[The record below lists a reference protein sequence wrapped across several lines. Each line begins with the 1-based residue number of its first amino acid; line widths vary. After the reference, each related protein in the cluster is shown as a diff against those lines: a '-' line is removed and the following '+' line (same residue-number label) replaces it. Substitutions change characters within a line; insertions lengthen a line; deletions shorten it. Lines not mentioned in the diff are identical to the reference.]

1 MNKKVVTRDQ
11 VENTWRITAAKVTD
25 LNNKINIKAIDPDE
39 KDTAEIQKMKDERDK
54 AIYLRDLAQEQL
66 DQFDA
71 NNVSDMPE
79 TTLKKIKSKDEIDK
93 QAIIDN
99 INRLVHNRASV
110 GQIMNAAGSDDQP
123 DGLTSTTIA
132 PTIPEQIIYNPANE
146 VNSVVD
152 LSSLITK
159 TPVST
164 ASGTSPILKR
174 ADYVFP
180 TVEEL
185 AKNPDMAKSKFDD
198 VNWKVS
204 THRGALAISNESIQD
219 SAIDVSG
226 MVLQQIGEA
235 RVNTYNQE
243 ISSILTAFS
252 KADANNDNLVDAFKY
267 LLNVALD
274 PAYNPSII
282 ASQTMYN
289 ALDTLKDKN
298 GQYIFH
304 QDVTGK
310 SASTLLG
317 IPVYKVGDNLLGKAG
332 EAHAFVGDLAR
343 SIFFADRQNITLSW
357 QYNEVYGQYL
367 AAALRF
373 GTVAADVNAGFFLNA
388 DIPDQNFVKPKITPT
403 QGAKGSETQNGS
415 GTENKDHAVSP
426 AV

>member
-1 MNKKVVTRDQ
+1 METKVITKDQ
-11 VENTWRITAAKVTD
+11 VENTWKVAAAKVTD
-25 LNNKINIKAIDPDE
+25 LNNKINIALFDDSVSTE
-39 KDTAEIQKMKDERDK
+39 DVNKMKAERDETVQ
-54 AIYLRDLAQEQL
+54 LRDTAQEQL
-66 DQFDA
+66 KQFED
-71 NNVSDMPE
+71 NGVSDMSE
-79 TTLKKIKSKDEIDK
+79 KTLKKTKSKDEIDK
-93 QAIIDN
+93 QAVIDN

-110 GQIMNAAGSDDQP
+110 GQIMNAAGNDDQP
-123 DGLTSTTIA
+123 DGLTSTIIA

-185 AKNPDMAKSKFDD
+185 AKNPDMAKPKFED

-235 RVNTYNQE
+235 RVNTYNQA

-357 QYNEVYGQYL
+357 QYNEAYGQYL

-373 GTVAADVNAGFFLNA
+373 GTVAADVNAGFFLSA
-388 DIPDQNFVKPKITPT
+388 DIPAQNFVKPAITPT
-403 QGAKGSETQNGS
+403 QGAKLNGS
-415 GTENKDHAVSP
+415 SDSSHAASP

>member
-1 MNKKVVTRDQ
+1 METKVITKDQ
-11 VENTWRITAAKVTD
+11 VENTWKVAAAKVTD
-25 LNNKINIKAIDPDE
+25 LNNKINIALFDDSVSTE
-39 KDTAEIQKMKDERDK
+39 DVNKMKAERDETVQ
-54 AIYLRDLAQEQL
+54 LRDTAQEQL
-66 DQFDA
+66 KQFED
-71 NNVSDMPE
+71 NGVSDMPE
-79 TTLKKIKSKDEIDK
+79 KTLKKTKSKDEIDK
-93 QAIIDN
+93 QAVIDN

-110 GQIMNAAGSDDQP
+110 GQIMNAAGNDDQP
-123 DGLTSTTIA
+123 DGLTSTIIA

-185 AKNPDMAKSKFDD
+185 AKNPDMAKPKFED

-235 RVNTYNQE
+235 RVNTYNQA

-357 QYNEVYGQYL
+357 QYNEAYGQYL

-373 GTVAADVNAGFFLNA
+373 GTVAADVNAGFFLSA
-388 DIPDQNFVKPKITPT
+388 DIPAQNFVKPAITPT
-403 QGAKGSETQNGS
+403 QGAKLHGSS
-415 GTENKDHAVSP
+415 DSSHAASP

>member
-11 VENTWRITAAKVTD
+11 VENTWRIAAAKVTD

-54 AIYLRDLAQEQL
+54 AISLRDLAQEQL
-66 DQFDA
+66 DQFDT

-79 TTLKKIKSKDEIDK
+79 TTLKKTKSKDEIDK
-93 QAIIDN
+93 QAVIDN

-110 GQIMNAAGSDDQP
+110 GQIMNAAGNDDQP
-123 DGLTSTTIA
+123 DGLTSTIIA

-185 AKNPDMAKSKFDD
+185 AKNPDMAKPKFED

-235 RVNTYNQE
+235 RVNTYNQA

-357 QYNEVYGQYL
+357 QYNEAYGQYL

-373 GTVAADVNAGFFLNA
+373 GTVAADVNAGFFLSA
-388 DIPDQNFVKPKITPT
+388 DIPAQNFVKPAITPT
-403 QGAKGSETQNGS
+403 QGAKLNGS
-415 GTENKDHAVSP
+415 SDSSHAASP

>member
-1 MNKKVVTRDQ
+1 METKVITKDQ
-11 VENTWRITAAKVTD
+11 VENTWKVAAAKVTD
-25 LNNKINIKAIDPDE
+25 LNNKINIALFDDSVSTE
-39 KDTAEIQKMKDERDK
+39 DVNKMKAERDETVQ
-54 AIYLRDLAQEQL
+54 LRDTAQEQL
-66 DQFDA
+66 KQFED
-71 NNVSDMPE
+71 NGVSDMPE
-79 TTLKKIKSKDEIDK
+79 KTLKKTKSKDEIDK
-93 QAIIDN
+93 QAVIDN

-110 GQIMNAAGSDDQP
+110 GQIMNAAGNDDQP
-123 DGLTSTTIA
+123 DGLTSTIIA

-185 AKNPDMAKSKFDD
+185 AKNPDMAKPKFED

-235 RVNTYNQE
+235 RVNTYNQA

-357 QYNEVYGQYL
+357 QYNEAYGQYL

-373 GTVAADVNAGFFLNA
+373 GTVAADVNAGFFLSA
-388 DIPDQNFVKPKITPT
+388 DIPAQNFVKPAITPT
-403 QGAKGSETQNGS
+403 QGAKVNGS
-415 GTENKDHAVSP
+415 SDSSHAASP
-426 AV
+426 AA

>member
-1 MNKKVVTRDQ
+1 METKVITKDQ
-11 VENTWRITAAKVTD
+11 VENTWKVAAAKVTD
-25 LNNKINIKAIDPDE
+25 LNNKINIALFDDSVSTE
-39 KDTAEIQKMKDERDK
+39 DVNKMKAERDETVQ
-54 AIYLRDLAQEQL
+54 LRDTAQEQL
-66 DQFDA
+66 KQFED
-71 NNVSDMPE
+71 NGVSDMPE
-79 TTLKKIKSKDEIDK
+79 TTLKKTKSKDEIDK
-93 QAIIDN
+93 QAVIDN
-99 INRLVHNRASV
+99 INRFVHNRASV
-110 GQIMNAAGSDDQP
+110 GQIMNAAGNDDQP
-123 DGLTSTTIA
+123 DGLTSTIIA

-185 AKNPDMAKSKFDD
+185 AKNPDMAKPKFED

-204 THRGALAISNESIQD
+204 TRRGALAISNESIQD

-235 RVNTYNQE
+235 RVNTYNQD

-282 ASQTMYN
+282 VSQTMYN

-343 SIFFADRQNITLSW
+343 SIFFADRQNITLGW
-357 QYNEVYGQYL
+357 QYNEAYGQYL

-373 GTVAADVNAGFFLNA
+373 GTVAADVNAGFFLSA
-388 DIPDQNFVKPKITPT
+388 DIPAQNFVKPAITPT
-403 QGAKGSETQNGS
+403 QGAKVNGS
-415 GTENKDHAVSP
+415 SDSSHAASP

>member
-11 VENTWRITAAKVTD
+11 VENTWRIAAAKVTD

-54 AIYLRDLAQEQL
+54 AISLRDLAQEQL

-79 TTLKKIKSKDEIDK
+79 TTLKKTKSKDEIDK
-93 QAIIDN
+93 QAVIDN

-110 GQIMNAAGSDDQP
+110 GQIMNAAGNDDQP
-123 DGLTSTTIA
+123 DGLTSTIIA

-185 AKNPDMAKSKFDD
+185 AKNPDMAKPKFED

-235 RVNTYNQE
+235 RVNTYNQA

-298 GQYIFH
+298 GQYLFH

-357 QYNEVYGQYL
+357 QYNEAYGQYL

-373 GTVAADVNAGFFLNA
+373 GTVAADVNAGFFLSA
-388 DIPDQNFVKPKITPT
+388 DIPAQNFVKPAITPT
-403 QGAKGSETQNGS
+403 QGAKLNGS
-415 GTENKDHAVSP
+415 SDSSHAASP
-426 AV
+426 AA

>member
-1 MNKKVVTRDQ
+1 METKVITKDQ
-11 VENTWRITAAKVTD
+11 VENTWKVAADKVTD
-25 LNNKINIKAIDPDE
+25 LNNKINIALFDDSVSTE
-39 KDTAEIQKMKDERDK
+39 DVNKMKAERDETVQ
-54 AIYLRDLAQEQL
+54 LRDTAQEQL
-66 DQFDA
+66 KQFED
-71 NNVSDMPE
+71 NGVSDMPE
-79 TTLKKIKSKDEIDK
+79 KTLKKTKSKDEIDK
-93 QAIIDN
+93 QAVIDN

-110 GQIMNAAGSDDQP
+110 GQIMNAAGNDDQP
-123 DGLTSTTIA
+123 DGLTSTIIA

-185 AKNPDMAKSKFDD
+185 AKNPDMAKPKFED

-235 RVNTYNQE
+235 RVNTYNQA

-357 QYNEVYGQYL
+357 QYNEAYGQYL

-373 GTVAADVNAGFFLNA
+373 GTVAADVNAGFFLSA
-388 DIPDQNFVKPKITPT
+388 DIPAQNFVKPAITPT
-403 QGAKGSETQNGS
+403 QGAKVNGS
-415 GTENKDHAVSP
+415 SDSSHAASP

>member
-1 MNKKVVTRDQ
+1 METKVITKDQ
-11 VENTWRITAAKVTD
+11 VENTWKVAAAKVTD
-25 LNNKINIKAIDPDE
+25 LNNKINIALFDDSVSTE
-39 KDTAEIQKMKDERDK
+39 DVNKMKAERDETVQ
-54 AIYLRDLAQEQL
+54 LRDTAQEQL
-66 DQFDA
+66 KQFED
-71 NNVSDMPE
+71 NGVSDMPE
-79 TTLKKIKSKDEIDK
+79 KTLKKTKSKDEIDK
-93 QAIIDN
+93 QAVIDN

-110 GQIMNAAGSDDQP
+110 GQIMNAASNDDQP
-123 DGLTSTTIA
+123 DGLTSTIIA

-185 AKNPDMAKSKFDD
+185 AKNPDMAKPKFEN
-198 VNWKVS
+198 VSWKVS

-226 MVLQQIGEA
+226 MILQQIGEA
-235 RVNTYNQE
+235 KVNTYNQA

-357 QYNEVYGQYL
+357 QYNEAYGQYL

-388 DIPDQNFVKPKITPT
+388 DIPDQNFIKPKITPA
-403 QGAKGSETQNGS
+403 QGAKG
-415 GTENKDHAVSP
+415 
-426 AV
+426 

>member
-1 MNKKVVTRDQ
+1 METKVITKDQ
-11 VENTWRITAAKVTD
+11 VENTWKVAAAKVTD
-25 LNNKINIKAIDPDE
+25 LNNKINIALFDDSVSTE
-39 KDTAEIQKMKDERDK
+39 DVNKMKAERDETVQ
-54 AIYLRDLAQEQL
+54 LRDTAQEQL
-66 DQFDA
+66 KQFED
-71 NNVSDMPE
+71 NGVSDMPE
-79 TTLKKIKSKDEIDK
+79 KTLKKTKSKDEIDK
-93 QAIIDN
+93 QAVIDN

-110 GQIMNAAGSDDQP
+110 GQIMNAAGNDDQP
-123 DGLTSTTIA
+123 DGLTSTIIA

-185 AKNPDMAKSKFDD
+185 AKNPDMAKPKFED

-235 RVNTYNQE
+235 RVNTYNQA

-357 QYNEVYGQYL
+357 QYNEAYGQYL

-373 GTVAADVNAGFFLNA
+373 GTVAADVNAGFFLSA
-388 DIPDQNFVKPKITPT
+388 DIPAQNFVKPAITPT
-403 QGAKGSETQNGS
+403 QGAKVNGS
-415 GTENKDHAVSP
+415 SDSSH
-426 AV
+426 

>member
-1 MNKKVVTRDQ
+1 METKVITKDQ
-11 VENTWRITAAKVTD
+11 VENTWKVAAAKVTD
-25 LNNKINIKAIDPDE
+25 LNNKINIALFDDSVSTE
-39 KDTAEIQKMKDERDK
+39 DVNKMKAERDETVQ
-54 AIYLRDLAQEQL
+54 LRDTAQEQL
-66 DQFDA
+66 KQFED
-71 NNVSDMPE
+71 NGVSDMPE
-79 TTLKKIKSKDEIDK
+79 TTLKKTKSKDEIDK
-93 QAIIDN
+93 QAVIDN

-110 GQIMNAAGSDDQP
+110 GQIMNAAGNDDQP
-123 DGLTSTTIA
+123 DGLTSTIIA

-185 AKNPDMAKSKFDD
+185 AKNPDMAKPKFED

-235 RVNTYNQE
+235 RVNTYNQA

-357 QYNEVYGQYL
+357 QYNEAYGQYL

-373 GTVAADVNAGFFLNA
+373 GTVAADVNAGFFLSA
-388 DIPDQNFVKPKITPT
+388 DIPAQNFVKPAITPT
-403 QGAKGSETQNGS
+403 QGAKVNGS
-415 GTENKDHAVSP
+415 SDSSHA
-426 AV
+426 

>member
-1 MNKKVVTRDQ
+1 METKVITKDQ
-11 VENTWRITAAKVTD
+11 VENTWKVAAAKVTD
-25 LNNKINIKAIDPDE
+25 LNNKINIALFDDSVSTE
-39 KDTAEIQKMKDERDK
+39 DVNKMKAERDE
-54 AIYLRDLAQEQL
+54 AVQLRDTAQEQL
-66 DQFDA
+66 KQFED
-71 NNVSDMPE
+71 NGVSDMSE
-79 TTLKKIKSKDEIDK
+79 KTLKKTKSKDEIDK
-93 QAIIDN
+93 QAVIDN

-110 GQIMNAAGSDDQP
+110 GQIMNAAGNDDQP
-123 DGLTSTTIA
+123 DGLTSTIIA

-185 AKNPDMAKSKFDD
+185 AKNPDMAKPKFED

-235 RVNTYNQE
+235 RVNTYNQA

-357 QYNEVYGQYL
+357 QYNEAYGQYL

-373 GTVAADVNAGFFLNA
+373 GTVAADVNAGFFLSA
-388 DIPDQNFVKPKITPT
+388 DIPAQNFVKPAITPT
-403 QGAKGSETQNGS
+403 QGAKVNGS
-415 GTENKDHAVSP
+415 SDSSHAASP
-426 AV
+426 AA

>member
-1 MNKKVVTRDQ
+1 METKVITKDQ
-11 VENTWRITAAKVTD
+11 VENTWKVAAAKVTD
-25 LNNKINIKAIDPDE
+25 LNNKINIALFDDSVSTE
-39 KDTAEIQKMKDERDK
+39 DVNKMKAERDETVQ
-54 AIYLRDLAQEQL
+54 LRDTAQEQL
-66 DQFDA
+66 KQFED
-71 NNVSDMPE
+71 NGVSDMPE
-79 TTLKKIKSKDEIDK
+79 KTLKKTKSKDEIDK
-93 QAIIDN
+93 QAVIDN

-110 GQIMNAAGSDDQP
+110 GQIMNAAGNDDQP
-123 DGLTSTTIA
+123 DGLTSTIIA

-185 AKNPDMAKSKFDD
+185 AKNPDMAKPKFED

-235 RVNTYNQE
+235 RVNTYNQA

-343 SIFFADRQNITLSW
+343 SIFFADRQNITLGW
-357 QYNEVYGQYL
+357 QYNEAYGQYL

-373 GTVAADVNAGFFLNA
+373 GTVAADVNAGFFLSA
-388 DIPDQNFVKPKITPT
+388 DIPAQNFVKPAITPT
-403 QGAKGSETQNGS
+403 QGAKVNGS
-415 GTENKDHAVSP
+415 SDSSHAASP
-426 AV
+426 AA

>member
-1 MNKKVVTRDQ
+1 METKVITKDQ
-11 VENTWRITAAKVTD
+11 VENTWKVAAAKVTD
-25 LNNKINIKAIDPDE
+25 LNNKINIALFDDSVSTE
-39 KDTAEIQKMKDERDK
+39 DVNKMKAERDETVK
-54 AIYLRDLAQEQL
+54 LRDTAQEQL
-66 DQFDA
+66 KQFED
-71 NNVSDMPE
+71 NGVSDMPE
-79 TTLKKIKSKDEIDK
+79 KTLKKTKSKDEIDK
-93 QAIIDN
+93 QAVIDN

-110 GQIMNAAGSDDQP
+110 GQIMNAAGNDDQP
-123 DGLTSTTIA
+123 DGLTSTIIA

-185 AKNPDMAKSKFDD
+185 AKNPDMAKPKFED

-235 RVNTYNQE
+235 RVNTYNQA

-357 QYNEVYGQYL
+357 QYNEAYGQYL

-373 GTVAADVNAGFFLNA
+373 GTVAADVNAGFFLSA
-388 DIPDQNFVKPKITPT
+388 DIPAQNFVKPAITPT
-403 QGAKGSETQNGS
+403 QGAKVNGPS
-415 GTENKDHAVSP
+415 DSNHAVSP

>member
-1 MNKKVVTRDQ
+1 METKVITKDQ
-11 VENTWRITAAKVTD
+11 VENTWKVAAAKVTD
-25 LNNKINIKAIDPDE
+25 LNNKINIALFDDSVSTE
-39 KDTAEIQKMKDERDK
+39 DVNKMKAERDE
-54 AIYLRDLAQEQL
+54 AVQLRDTAQEQL
-66 DQFDA
+66 KQFED
-71 NNVSDMPE
+71 NGVSDMPE
-79 TTLKKIKSKDEIDK
+79 TTLKKTKSKDEIDK
-93 QAIIDN
+93 QAVIDN

-110 GQIMNAAGSDDQP
+110 GQIMNAAGNDDQP
-123 DGLTSTTIA
+123 DGLTSTIIA

-185 AKNPDMAKSKFDD
+185 AKNPDMAKPKFED

-235 RVNTYNQE
+235 RVNTYNQA

-252 KADANNDNLVDAFKY
+252 KADANNDNLVDAFK
-267 LLNVALD
+267 
-274 PAYNPSII
+274 
-282 ASQTMYN
+282 YN

-317 IPVYKVGDNLLGKAG
+317 LPVYKVGDNLLGKAG

-357 QYNEVYGQYL
+357 QYNEAYGQYL

-373 GTVAADVNAGFFLNA
+373 GTVAADVNAGFFLSA
-388 DIPDQNFVKPKITPT
+388 DIPAQNFVKPAITPT
-403 QGAKGSETQNGS
+403 QGAKLNGS
-415 GTENKDHAVSP
+415 SDSSHAASP

>member
-1 MNKKVVTRDQ
+1 METKVITKDQ
-11 VENTWRITAAKVTD
+11 VENTWKVAAAKVTD
-25 LNNKINIKAIDPDE
+25 LNNKINIALFDDSVSTE
-39 KDTAEIQKMKDERDK
+39 DVNKMKAERDE
-54 AIYLRDLAQEQL
+54 AVQLRDTAQEQL
-66 DQFDA
+66 KQFED
-71 NNVSDMPE
+71 NGVSDMPE
-79 TTLKKIKSKDEIDK
+79 TTLKKTKSKDEIDK
-93 QAIIDN
+93 QAVIDN

-110 GQIMNAAGSDDQP
+110 GQIMNAAGNDDQP
-123 DGLTSTTIA
+123 DGLTSTIIA

-185 AKNPDMAKSKFDD
+185 AKNPDMAKPKFED

-235 RVNTYNQE
+235 RVNTYNQA

-343 SIFFADRQNITLSW
+343 SIFFADRQNITLGW
-357 QYNEVYGQYL
+357 QYNEAYGQYL

-373 GTVAADVNAGFFLNA
+373 GTVAADVNAGFFLSA
-388 DIPDQNFVKPKITPT
+388 DIPAQNFVKPAITPT
-403 QGAKGSETQNGS
+403 QGAKLNGS
-415 GTENKDHAVSP
+415 SDSSHAASP

>member
-11 VENTWRITAAKVTD
+11 VENTWRIAAAKVTD

-54 AIYLRDLAQEQL
+54 AISLRDLAQEQL

-79 TTLKKIKSKDEIDK
+79 TTLKKTKSKDEIDK
-93 QAIIDN
+93 QAVIDN

-110 GQIMNAAGSDDQP
+110 GQIMNAAGNDDQP
-123 DGLTSTTIA
+123 DGLTSTIIA

-185 AKNPDMAKSKFDD
+185 AKNPDMAKPKFED

-235 RVNTYNQE
+235 RVNTYNQA

-357 QYNEVYGQYL
+357 QYNEAYGQYL

-373 GTVAADVNAGFFLNA
+373 GTVAADVNAGFFLSA
-388 DIPDQNFVKPKITPT
+388 DIPAQNFVKPAITPT
-403 QGAKGSETQNGS
+403 QGAKVNGS
-415 GTENKDHAVSP
+415 SDSSHAASP
-426 AV
+426 AA

>member
-1 MNKKVVTRDQ
+1 METKVITKDQ
-11 VENTWRITAAKVTD
+11 VENTWKVAAAKVTD
-25 LNNKINIKAIDPDE
+25 LNNKINIALFDDSVSTE
-39 KDTAEIQKMKDERDK
+39 DVNKMKSERDETVQ
-54 AIYLRDLAQEQL
+54 LRDTAQEQL
-66 DQFDA
+66 KQFED
-71 NNVSDMPE
+71 NNISDMPE
-79 TTLKKIKSKDEIDK
+79 TTLKKTKSKDEMDK
-93 QAIIDN
+93 QAVIDN

-110 GQIMNAAGSDDQP
+110 GQIMNAAGNDDQP
-123 DGLTSTTIA
+123 DGLTSTIIA

-185 AKNPDMAKSKFDD
+185 AKNPDMAKPKFED

-235 RVNTYNQE
+235 RVNTYNQA

-357 QYNEVYGQYL
+357 QYNEAYGQYL

-373 GTVAADVNAGFFLNA
+373 GTVAADVNAGFFLSA
-388 DIPDQNFVKPKITPT
+388 DIPAQNFVKPAITPT
-403 QGAKGSETQNGS
+403 QGAKLNGS
-415 GTENKDHAVSP
+415 SDSSHAASP

>member
-1 MNKKVVTRDQ
+1 METKVITKDQ
-11 VENTWRITAAKVTD
+11 VENTWKVAAAKVTD
-25 LNNKINIKAIDPDE
+25 LNNKINIALFDDSVSTE
-39 KDTAEIQKMKDERDK
+39 DVNKMKAERDETVQ
-54 AIYLRDLAQEQL
+54 LRDTAQEQL
-66 DQFDA
+66 KQFED
-71 NNVSDMPE
+71 NGVSDMPE
-79 TTLKKIKSKDEIDK
+79 KTLKKTKSKDEIDK
-93 QAIIDN
+93 QAVIDN

-110 GQIMNAAGSDDQP
+110 GQIMNAAGNDDQP
-123 DGLTSTTIA
+123 DGLTSTIIA

-185 AKNPDMAKSKFDD
+185 AKNPDMAKPKFED

-235 RVNTYNQE
+235 RVNTYNQA

-357 QYNEVYGQYL
+357 QYNEAYGQYL

-373 GTVAADVNAGFFLNA
+373 GTVAADVNAGFFLSA
-388 DIPDQNFVKPKITPT
+388 DIPAQNFVKPAITPT
-403 QGAKGSETQNGS
+403 QGAKVNGS
-415 GTENKDHAVSP
+415 SDSSHAASP

>member
-1 MNKKVVTRDQ
+1 METKVITKDQ
-11 VENTWRITAAKVTD
+11 VENTWKVAAAKVTD
-25 LNNKINIKAIDPDE
+25 LNNKINIALFDDSVSTE
-39 KDTAEIQKMKDERDK
+39 DVNKMKAERDETVQ
-54 AIYLRDLAQEQL
+54 LRDTAQEQL
-66 DQFDA
+66 KQFED

-79 TTLKKIKSKDEIDK
+79 TTLKKTKSKDEIDK
-93 QAIIDN
+93 QAVIDN

-110 GQIMNAAGSDDQP
+110 GQIMNAAGNDDQP
-123 DGLTSTTIA
+123 DGLTSTIIA

-185 AKNPDMAKSKFDD
+185 AKNPDMAKPKFED

-235 RVNTYNQE
+235 RVNTYNQA

-343 SIFFADRQNITLSW
+343 SIFFADRQNITLGW
-357 QYNEVYGQYL
+357 QYNEAYGQYL

-373 GTVAADVNAGFFLNA
+373 GTVAADVNAGFFLSA
-388 DIPDQNFVKPKITPT
+388 DIPAQNFVKPAITPT
-403 QGAKGSETQNGS
+403 QGAKVNGS
-415 GTENKDHAVSP
+415 SDSSHAASP

>member
-1 MNKKVVTRDQ
+1 METKVITKDQ
-11 VENTWRITAAKVTD
+11 VENTWKVAAAKVTD
-25 LNNKINIKAIDPDE
+25 LNNKINIALFDDSVSTE
-39 KDTAEIQKMKDERDK
+39 DVNKMKAERDETVQ
-54 AIYLRDLAQEQL
+54 LRDTAQEQL
-66 DQFDA
+66 KQFED
-71 NNVSDMPE
+71 NGVSDMPE
-79 TTLKKIKSKDEIDK
+79 TTLKKTKSKDEIDK
-93 QAIIDN
+93 QAVIDN

-110 GQIMNAAGSDDQP
+110 GQIMNAAGNDDQP
-123 DGLTSTTIA
+123 DGLTSTIIA

-185 AKNPDMAKSKFDD
+185 AKNPDMAKPKFED

-226 MVLQQIGEA
+226 TVLQQIGEA
-235 RVNTYNQE
+235 RVNTYNQA

-343 SIFFADRQNITLSW
+343 SIFFADRQNITLGW
-357 QYNEVYGQYL
+357 QYNEAYGQYL

-373 GTVAADVNAGFFLNA
+373 GTVAADVNAGFFLSA
-388 DIPDQNFVKPKITPT
+388 DIPAQNFVKPAITPT
-403 QGAKGSETQNGS
+403 QGAKVNGS
-415 GTENKDHAVSP
+415 SDSSHAASP
-426 AV
+426 AA

>member
-1 MNKKVVTRDQ
+1 METKVITKDQ
-11 VENTWRITAAKVTD
+11 VENTWKVAAAKVTD
-25 LNNKINIKAIDPDE
+25 LNNKINIALFDDSVSTE
-39 KDTAEIQKMKDERDK
+39 DVNKMKAERDE
-54 AIYLRDLAQEQL
+54 AVQLRDTAQEQL
-66 DQFDA
+66 KQFED
-71 NNVSDMPE
+71 NGVSDMPE
-79 TTLKKIKSKDEIDK
+79 KTLKKTKSKDEIDK
-93 QAIIDN
+93 QAVIDN

-110 GQIMNAAGSDDQP
+110 GQIMNAAGNDDQP
-123 DGLTSTTIA
+123 DGLTSTIIA

-185 AKNPDMAKSKFDD
+185 AKNPDMAKPKFED

-235 RVNTYNQE
+235 RVNTYNQA

-343 SIFFADRQNITLSW
+343 SIFFADRQNITLGW
-357 QYNEVYGQYL
+357 QYNEAYGQYL

-373 GTVAADVNAGFFLNA
+373 GTVAADVNAGFFLSA
-388 DIPDQNFVKPKITPT
+388 DIPAQNFVKPAITPT
-403 QGAKGSETQNGS
+403 QGAKVNGS
-415 GTENKDHAVSP
+415 SDSSHAASP
-426 AV
+426 AA

>member
-1 MNKKVVTRDQ
+1 METKVITKDQ
-11 VENTWRITAAKVTD
+11 VENTWKVAAAKVTD
-25 LNNKINIKAIDPDE
+25 LNNKINIALFDDSVSTE
-39 KDTAEIQKMKDERDK
+39 DVNKMKAERDETVQ
-54 AIYLRDLAQEQL
+54 LRDTAQEQL
-66 DQFDA
+66 KQFED
-71 NNVSDMPE
+71 NGVSDMPE
-79 TTLKKIKSKDEIDK
+79 KTLKKTKSKDEIDK
-93 QAIIDN
+93 QAVIDN

-110 GQIMNAAGSDDQP
+110 GQIMNAAGNDDQP
-123 DGLTSTTIA
+123 DGLTSTIIA

-185 AKNPDMAKSKFDD
+185 AKNPDMAKPKFED

-235 RVNTYNQE
+235 RVNTYNQA

-267 LLNVALD
+267 LLNVVLD

-357 QYNEVYGQYL
+357 QYNEAYGQYL

-373 GTVAADVNAGFFLNA
+373 GTVTADVNAGFFLSA
-388 DIPDQNFVKPKITPT
+388 DIPAQNFVKPAITPT
-403 QGAKGSETQNGS
+403 QGAKLNGS
-415 GTENKDHAVSP
+415 SDSSHAASP

>member
-1 MNKKVVTRDQ
+1 METKVITKDQ
-11 VENTWRITAAKVTD
+11 VENTWKVAAAKVTD
-25 LNNKINIKAIDPDE
+25 LNNKINIALFDDSVSTE
-39 KDTAEIQKMKDERDK
+39 DVNKMKAERDETVQ
-54 AIYLRDLAQEQL
+54 LRDTAQEQL
-66 DQFDA
+66 KQFED
-71 NNVSDMPE
+71 NGVSDMPE
-79 TTLKKIKSKDEIDK
+79 KTLKKTKSKDEIDK
-93 QAIIDN
+93 QAVIDN

-110 GQIMNAAGSDDQP
+110 GQIMNAAGNDDQP
-123 DGLTSTTIA
+123 DGLTSTIIA

-185 AKNPDMAKSKFDD
+185 AKNPDMAKPKFED

-235 RVNTYNQE
+235 RVNTYNQA

-343 SIFFADRQNITLSW
+343 SIFFADRQNITLGW
-357 QYNEVYGQYL
+357 QYNEAYGQYL

-373 GTVAADVNAGFFLNA
+373 GTVAADVNAGFFLSA
-388 DIPDQNFVKPKITPT
+388 DIPAQNFVKPAITPT
-403 QGAKGSETQNGS
+403 QGAKLNGS
-415 GTENKDHAVSP
+415 SDSSHAASP

>member
-1 MNKKVVTRDQ
+1 METKVITKDQ
-11 VENTWRITAAKVTD
+11 VENTWKVAAAKVTD
-25 LNNKINIKAIDPDE
+25 LNNKINIALFDDSVSTE
-39 KDTAEIQKMKDERDK
+39 DVNKMKAERDE
-54 AIYLRDLAQEQL
+54 AVQLRDTAQEQL
-66 DQFDA
+66 KQFED
-71 NNVSDMPE
+71 NGVSDMPE
-79 TTLKKIKSKDEIDK
+79 TTLKKTKSKDEIDK
-93 QAIIDN
+93 QAVIDN

-110 GQIMNAAGSDDQP
+110 GQIMNAAGNDDQP
-123 DGLTSTTIA
+123 DGLTSTIIA

-185 AKNPDMAKSKFDD
+185 AKNPDMAKPKFEN

-204 THRGALAISNESIQD
+204 THRGALTISNESIQD

-235 RVNTYNQE
+235 RVNTYNQA

-343 SIFFADRQNITLSW
+343 SIFFADRQNITLGW
-357 QYNEVYGQYL
+357 QYNEAYGQYL

-373 GTVAADVNAGFFLNA
+373 GTVAADVNAGFFLSA
-388 DIPDQNFVKPKITPT
+388 DIPAQNFVKPAITPT
-403 QGAKGSETQNGS
+403 QGAKLNGS
-415 GTENKDHAVSP
+415 SDSSHAASP

>member
-1 MNKKVVTRDQ
+1 METKVITKDQ
-11 VENTWRITAAKVTD
+11 VENTWKVAAAKVTD
-25 LNNKINIKAIDPDE
+25 LNNKINIALFDDSVSTE
-39 KDTAEIQKMKDERDK
+39 DVNKMKAERDE
-54 AIYLRDLAQEQL
+54 AVQLRDTAQEQL
-66 DQFDA
+66 KQFED
-71 NNVSDMPE
+71 NGVSDMPE
-79 TTLKKIKSKDEIDK
+79 KTLKKTKSKDEIDK
-93 QAIIDN
+93 QAVIDN

-110 GQIMNAAGSDDQP
+110 GQIMNAAGNDDQP
-123 DGLTSTTIA
+123 DGLTSTIIA

-185 AKNPDMAKSKFDD
+185 AKNPDMAKPKFED

-235 RVNTYNQE
+235 RVNTYNQA

-289 ALDTLKDKN
+289 VLDTLKDKN

-343 SIFFADRQNITLSW
+343 SIFFADRQNITLGW
-357 QYNEVYGQYL
+357 QYNEAYGQYL

-373 GTVAADVNAGFFLNA
+373 GTVAADVNAGFFLSA
-388 DIPDQNFVKPKITPT
+388 DIPAQNFVKPAITPT
-403 QGAKGSETQNGS
+403 QSAKVNGS
-415 GTENKDHAVSP
+415 SDSSHAASP
-426 AV
+426 AA

>member
-1 MNKKVVTRDQ
+1 METKVITKDQ
-11 VENTWRITAAKVTD
+11 VENTWKVAAAKVTD
-25 LNNKINIKAIDPDE
+25 LNNKINIALFDDSVSTE
-39 KDTAEIQKMKDERDK
+39 DVNKMKAERDETVQ
-54 AIYLRDLAQEQL
+54 LRDTAQEQL
-66 DQFDA
+66 KQFED
-71 NNVSDMPE
+71 NGVSDMPE
-79 TTLKKIKSKDEIDK
+79 TTLKKTKSKDEIDK
-93 QAIIDN
+93 QAVIDN

-110 GQIMNAAGSDDQP
+110 GQIMNAAGNDDQP
-123 DGLTSTTIA
+123 DGLTSNIIA

-185 AKNPDMAKSKFDD
+185 AKNPDMAKPKFED

-235 RVNTYNQE
+235 RVNTYNQA

-343 SIFFADRQNITLSW
+343 SIFFADRQNITLGW
-357 QYNEVYGQYL
+357 QYNEAYGQYL

-373 GTVAADVNAGFFLNA
+373 GTVAADVNAGFFLSA
-388 DIPDQNFVKPKITPT
+388 DIPAQNFVKPAITPT
-403 QGAKGSETQNGS
+403 QGAKVNGS
-415 GTENKDHAVSP
+415 SDSSHAASP
-426 AV
+426 AA